1 LSAHDPQM
9 DAAAGPR
16 PAPPAPRAL
25 RVVAAVV
32 TFWAVLG
39 GLVASALAVMTA
51 LSALSN
57 LFLGVPFP
65 ADYELMKHVIA
76 VVIFM
81 FLPYCQLVG
90 ANVTVD
96 IFTEGMS
103 AGKKA
108 AMSVFSS
115 LFALAFSVLLLRQM
129 WLGMGS
135 YMRYPE
141 VTPVLKLPLWTA
153 FPPILVSLALL
164 FIAALVTTIDGVR
177 VMRGRPQFIEPHPLE
192 TAE

>member
-1 LSAHDPQM
+1 MSPADTQM
-9 DAAAGPR
+9 DAASGPR
-16 PAPPAPRAL
+16 PDTPAAK
-25 RVVAAVV
+25 AVRGLAGV
-32 TFWAVLG
+32 ITVWAVLG

-51 LSALSN
+51 FSALSN
-57 LFLGVPFP
+57 LLLGVPFP
-65 ADYELMKHVIA
+65 ADYELMKHIIA

-115 LFALAFSVLLLRQM
+115 LFALAFSVLLFRQM

-135 YMRYPE
+135 YMRYVE
-141 VTPVLKLPLWTA
+141 TTPVLKLPLWTA
-153 FPPILVSLALL
+153 FPPILVSLVLL
-164 FIAALVTTIDGVR
+164 FLAALVTTIDGIR
-177 VMRGRPQFIEPHPLE
+177 VMRGRPQFVEPHPLE